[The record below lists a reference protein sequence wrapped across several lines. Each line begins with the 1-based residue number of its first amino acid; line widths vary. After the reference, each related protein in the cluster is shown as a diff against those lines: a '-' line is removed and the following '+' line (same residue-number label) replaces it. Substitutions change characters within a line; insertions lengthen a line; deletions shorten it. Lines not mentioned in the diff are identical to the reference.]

1 MELEIIQDG
10 LNEIDISLTAMGN
23 QTELFAAMLDFYLL
37 TPESFEGLSERN
49 KIGLWKYFLQS
60 QGAKLIDGL

>member
-1 MELEIIQDG
+1 MIQHLQQSLQELEVG
-10 LNEIDISLTAMGN
+10 IDAF
-23 QTELFAAMLDFYLL
+23 QADEYLFAAMLDFYDLS
-37 TPESFEGLSERN
+37 PESFEWISERN